1 MQLSPQNG
9 INKLYELNHTSYV
22 YFTNDARSF
31 VPESNGVVS
40 TATKMLELPILLGL
54 EMTDALNNPKQSDVI
69 FLLHH
74 YQTQDR
80 ASVANSSQPQHPHY
94 TRWIYGHCFTYE
106 LAKVTRT

>member
-54 EMTDALNNPKQSDVI
+54 EMTGMHGIIRN
-69 FLLHH
+69 
-74 YQTQDR
+74 
-80 ASVANSSQPQHPHY
+80 
-94 TRWIYGHCFTYE
+94 
-106 LAKVTRT
+106 KVTLYFSFTIIKRRIELQ